1 MFTQKGGL
9 GIANGYTPKEAFDYF
24 ISNSY
29 IEVLTYSG
37 AGGIL
42 FKSELKPDI
51 QSPYISSRSNNPN
64 QPVKF
69 LLFKLCFLNR
79 LSKNFV
85 IYDNSGIDQWEH
97 KPIDIMG
104 TTAAEFISE
113 IEIQLDVFNK
123 SIDKFLE
130 PICPGI
136 VHAWIYRSE
145 IDKRS
150 FLNHFLTPAYISG
163 ATPRQNRDVKEEIME
178 PDLPPIEQNKLRFIL
193 KKVLDDDLFR
203 SQYMARPENQT
214 GTPPWFQW
222 GLFAMESLENF
233 VTYRQ
238 AAYNNVGVTQLKLYA
253 ELAMYELSR
262 LYQIGYLHGDPNAS
276 NAMVNPDYKY
286 IEGATGRV
294 ILIDFG
300 LAYSIDDATSAD
312 GNVRAKVAAFR
323 AALGNNS
330 IILYSEEYYENFMD
344 IMFSSTSP
352 RRNNSIGIN
361 GQRITTRT
369 WPGYQWL
376 KSDREFGGHVYI
388 ENLPKISERRQKYKT
403 KFEAHIQK
411 ATELN
416 PNQPAPQGIFF
427 KLQEQPL
434 FGGGPKVLPR
444 TKGQGHGYKYGNKYG
459 NKYGKPSL
467 LKIKYTYTPPPNIFD
482 ELDPYNIF
490 TTNFVEGF
498 VRESKSQ
505 TDGFYNYLKTI
516 IPNTLLLDD
525 SDVHPDPIIIYN
537 NTDPIPE
544 REFPYLYNGNTDGNR
559 WIIPSLP
566 TYADAVKSKQNFTL
580 NIRNRNNPNHLG
592 LPNIV
597 TPLLGRALPRALGR
611 GGNKTKTRKN
621 KSKKTKKNKRR
632 KNNKTR

>member
-9 GIANGYTPKEAFDYF
+9 RIANGYTPKAAFDYF

-64 QPVKF
+64 KLVKF

-79 LSKNFV
+79 SSEKFV
-85 IYDNSGIDQWEH
+85 IYDNSGQDQWEH

-104 TTAAEFISE
+104 TNATEFISE

-145 IDKRS
+145 IDKRT
-150 FLNHFLTPAYISG
+150 FLNHFLTPAYNSD
-163 ATPRQNRDVKEEIME
+163 ATPRQNRDVKAEIMA
-178 PDLPPIEQNKLRFIL
+178 PGLSVIEQNKLRFIL

-203 SQYMARPENQT
+203 SQYMERFANQA

-238 AAYNNVGVTQLKLYA
+238 AAYNDAGLTQLKLYA

-300 LAYSIDDATSAD
+300 LAYSIDNATSAD
-312 GNVRAKVAAFR
+312 DNVRVQVEDFR
-323 AALGNNS
+323 TALDNNS
-330 IILYSEEYYENFMD
+330 IIPDSKEYYEAFMD
-344 IMFSSTSP
+344 IMFNSTSP
-352 RRNNSIGIN
+352 RRNNSIGID
-361 GQRITTRT
+361 GQRITTDT

-376 KSDREFGGHVYI
+376 KSDRDFGGHVYI

-403 KFEAHIQK
+403 KFQAHILK
-411 ATELN
+411 ATKLN
-416 PNQPAPQGIFF
+416 HNQHVPQGNFF
-427 KLQEQPL
+427 TLQERRL
-434 FGGGPKVLPR
+434 FGGGPKVPPSIP
-444 TKGQGHGYKYGNKYG
+444 KGHGYVIN
-459 NKYGKPSL
+459 
-467 LKIKYTYTPPPNIFD
+467 ITYTPPPNIFD
-482 ELDPYNIF
+482 KLDPNNIF
-490 TTNFVEGF
+490 TTNFVNSF
-498 VRESKSQ
+498 VGESKRE
-505 TDGFYNYLKTI
+505 TIDYYNYLRHLRLI
-516 IPNTLLLDD
+516 NSNTLLLLDD
-525 SDVHPDPIIIYN
+525 PTVIPDPIIYD
-537 NTDPIPE
+537 TDDIPE
-544 REFPYLYNGNTDGNR
+544 REHPYFYNGNTDDNR

-566 TYADAVKSKQNFTL
+566 TYADA
-580 NIRNRNNPNHLG
+580 IRNFKG
-592 LPNIV
+592 LSTGA
-597 TPLLGRALPRALGR
+597 TPLLGRALGR

>member
-9 GIANGYTPKEAFDYF
+9 RIDTRYTPKAAFDYF

-37 AGGIL
+37 SGGIL
-42 FKSELKPDI
+42 FKSELKSGI
-51 QSPYISSRSNNPN
+51 KSPYISSRSNNPDKLVN
-64 QPVKF
+64 F
-69 LLFKLCFLNR
+69 LIFKLCFLNR

-85 IYDNSGIDQWEH
+85 IYYNSGDEPWKH
-97 KPIDIMG
+97 KTIDING
-104 TTAAEFISE
+104 TTATGFISE

-150 FLNHFLTPAYISG
+150 FLNHFLTPAYNSD
-163 ATPRQNRDVKEEIME
+163 ANPRQNREVKPEIMAPGL
-178 PDLPPIEQNKLRFIL
+178 PDIEQDKLIFIL

-203 SQYMARPENQT
+203 SQYMERPENQAE
-214 GTPPWFQW
+214 TPPWFQW
-222 GLFAMESLENF
+222 GLLAMESLEDF

-238 AAYNNVGVTQLKLYA
+238 ATYDMNNSRTKLKLYA

-294 ILIDFG
+294 VWVDFG
-300 LAYSIDDATSAD
+300 LAYPIDAAISEDDS
-312 GNVRAKVAAFR
+312 VRAKVEAFR
-323 AALGNNS
+323 AAHYSVNS
-330 IILYSEEYYENFMD
+330 KEYYEKFMD

-352 RRNNSIGIN
+352 RHKNSIGIN
-361 GQRITTRT
+361 GQLFKTIT

-376 KSDREFGGHVYI
+376 KSDVEYGAQVYI
-388 ENLPKISERRQKYKT
+388 ENLPKIFERRKKYKEDFKT
-403 KFEAHIQK
+403 HILK
-411 ATELN
+411 ATFLT
-416 PNQPAPQGIFF
+416 PNQPAPQGNFF
-427 KLQEQPL
+427 TLQGQPL
-434 FGGGPKVLPR
+434 FGGGAKVPVRPK
-444 TKGQGHGYKYGNKYG
+444 GHGYY
-459 NKYGKPSL
+459 
-467 LKIKYTYTPPPNIFD
+467 KISVTITPPNIFD
-482 ELDPYNIF
+482 ILDSRYIF

-498 VRESKSQ
+498 VGESKRE
-505 TDGFYNYLKTI
+505 TNDYYDYLRTI
-516 IPNTLLLDD
+516 DSNTLLLGDPT
-525 SDVHPDPIIIYN
+525 SNQVPIIYDN
-537 NTDPIPE
+537 DPIPE
-544 REFPYLYNGNTDGNR
+544 RELPYLYNGNTHMFEQKTDGYR
-559 WIIPSLP
+559 GIIPSLP
-566 TYADAVKSKQNFTL
+566 TYADVVKSNVKSKQIFTTA
-580 NIRNRNNPNHLG
+580 IRNSNNLKLKG
-592 LPNIV
+592 LS
-597 TPLLGRALPRALGR
+597 TGATHR
-611 GGNKTKTRKN
+611 GGNKTKTKKN

>member
-9 GIANGYTPKEAFDYF
+9 RIDTRYTPKTAFDYF

-37 AGGIL
+37 SGGIL
-42 FKSELKPDI
+42 FKSELKIGNDI
-51 QSPYISSRSNNPN
+51 AGNPIKSPYISSRSNNPN
-64 QPVKF
+64 QLVKF

-79 LSKNFV
+79 LSENFV
-85 IYDNSGIDQWEH
+85 IYDNRGDDQWEH
-97 KPIDIMG
+97 KTIDIMG
-104 TTAAEFISE
+104 TTANEFISE
-113 IEIQLDVFNK
+113 IKIQLDVFNK

-163 ATPRQNRDVKEEIME
+163 ATPRQNRDVKKEIMA
-178 PDLPPIEQNKLRFIL
+178 PGLSVIEQNKLRFIL

-203 SQYMARPENQT
+203 SQYMARLAGQA

-238 AAYNNVGVTQLKLYA
+238 AAYNNAGFTQLKLYA

-416 PNQPAPQGIFF
+416 PNQTVPQGNFF
-427 KLQEQPL
+427 TLQDQPL
-434 FGGGPKVLPR
+434 FGGTKVYPNG
-444 TKGQGHGYKYGNKYG
+444 KPSGNKYGKYNKYG
-459 NKYGKPSL
+459 NKYVKPSPL
-467 LKIKYTYTPPPNIFD
+467 LKINITYTPPPNIFD

-490 TTNFVEGF
+490 TTNFVVNF
-498 VRESKSQ
+498 VNESKRQ
-505 TDGFYNYLKTI
+505 TDEYYNYLRSI
-516 IPNTLLLDD
+516 NPNTLLLDD
-525 SDVHPDPIIIYN
+525 SDVHPDPIIH
-537 NTDPIPE
+537 NTDPILE
-544 REFPYLYNGNTDGNR
+544 RELPYLYNGNTDR
-559 WIIPSLP
+559 YRLIIPSLP
-566 TYADAVKSKQNFTL
+566 TYADAVKSKQNFTSA
-580 NIRNRNNPNHLG
+580 IRNSNNLKFKG
-592 LPNIV
+592 LSTGA
-597 TPLLGRALPRALGR
+597 TPR